1 MLKLKP
7 PRGLSKQARTIWKT
21 ICEEWAIDQQSAI
34 VLGLA
39 LQAYDRM
46 AQAQAILAVEGLIVT
61 TEGTQAKHQHPAVQI
76 EMQAREQMLRAWKQL
91 GFDVVPPGPIG
102 RPPGR

>member
-1 MLKLKP
+1 VQAP
-7 PRGLSKQARTIWKT
+7 DGLSKDARRLWRTILAG
-21 ICEEWAIDQQSAI
+21 WAIDDQSAV

-46 AQAQAILAVEGLIVT
+46 AQAQAILATEGIIVT
-61 TEGTQAKHQHPAVQI
+61 TERTGAKHQHPAVQI

-91 GFDVVPPGPIG
+91 GFDVVPPGPMG
-102 RPPGR
+102 RPPLYGE